1 MFDMARLILATG
13 IDDLDKRVEEHYK
26 GSVDVESVTYLQA
39 LTLLSLTSGDTVLLG
54 DSLST
59 SGSGPNGMVI
69 VVEHLRK
76 RDVRVVYF
84 GVARKDDPFIQT
96 LIHRGVYDLL
106 LVSDEIV
113 LEDIFARVDHPAT
126 YGDVAHL
133 LSTTSTL
140 ETGQM
145 RRRQALSWRTR
156 EDEELADEQ
165 PTGQDSESSFN
176 RVRTGWI
183 RPKAKQP
190 DVVKTGPKV
199 ITVTGLPGSGV
210 SFVALHLALSYAKNK
225 QVTLVEASQRPIYT
239 KWLNGPVGDRGAQQ
253 LAAKKVP
260 ERRWMVAD
268 NLRVLPAHSDERG
281 PTLRSLLSAL
291 NGLETDVVILDAA
304 LDDVRSVGE
313 PVEVIVIPPDIVK
326 AEHVRDIETRLVVV
340 NMAPKVLPVELAE
353 YGQLWSG
360 VKVASC
366 PYVPEQALAVMTG
379 RAVDHVR
386 EVVETWM
393 QGF

>member
-1 MFDMARLILATG
+1 MENVAKLILATG

-59 SGSGPNGMVI
+59 SGSGPNGMINVI
-69 VVEHLRK
+69 EHLRK

-84 GVARKDDPFIQT
+84 GVARKDDPLIQT

-106 LVSDEIV
+106 LLSDDIV
-113 LEDIFARVDHPAT
+113 LEDIFERLDQPAT

-133 LSTTSTL
+133 LPTTSTSG
-140 ETGQM
+140 TVQIH
-145 RRRQALSWRTR
+145 RRQALSWRTR

-165 PTGQDSESSFN
+165 PTGQDSESSSN
-176 RVRTGWI
+176 RVRTAWI
-183 RPKAKQP
+183 RPKPKP
-190 DVVKTGPKV
+190 DVVKMGPKV

-210 SFVALHLALSYAKNK
+210 SFVALYLAFSYAKNK

-268 NLRVLPAHSDERG
+268 NLRILPAHSDERG

-313 PVEVIVIPPDIVK
+313 PVDVIVIPPDIAK
-326 AEHVRDIETRLVVV
+326 AEHVRDIETRLIVV
-340 NMAPKVLPVELAE
+340 NMAPKVLPVELEE

-366 PYVPEQALAVMTG
+366 PYVPEQALAVVTG
-379 RAVDHVR
+379 RAV
-386 EVVETWM
+386 ESMGKVVETWTN
-393 QGF
+393 